1 MISYMLFADNVGSL
15 EVIFDKILLKI
26 NRFCWSIDF
35 FCIFANDKNKDN
47 SFLCFFEI
55 GRAHV

>member
-1 MISYMLFADNVGSL
+1 MLENKGRKRVLGMISYMLFADNVGSL

-35 FCIFANDKNKDN
+35 FCIFAN
-47 SFLCFFEI
+47 SI
-55 GRAHV
+55 RAR

>member
-1 MISYMLFADNVGSL
+1 MSSWNDFLYAFADNVGSL

-35 FCIFANDKNKDN
+35 FCIFAN
-47 SFLCFFEI
+47 SI
-55 GRAHV
+55 RAR

>member
-35 FCIFANDKNKDN
+35 FCIFAK
-47 SFLCFFEI
+47 SISIF
-55 GRAHV
+55 AA